1 VSEAVDPRAA
11 IRLERG
17 GLALRV
23 RLTPKSS
30 RDAVGR
36 LERLAD
42 GNEVL
47 TAHVRALP
55 ADGAANAALV
65 RLLADVLDVAK
76 SKVEVVA
83 GHSSRVKTVR
93 ISADADAAAK
103 RLAGLAAK
111 AE

>member
-1 VSEAVDPRAA
+1 MSEAVDPRAA

-30 RDAVGR
+30 RDAVG
-36 LERLAD
+36 EPF
-42 GNEVL
+42 E
-47 TAHVRALP
+47 T